1 MRFLIPPILLGLAL
15 ALPFTGCQ
23 SPKSFATPD
32 ASWKSHIG
40 QLKYTDRHRTVI
52 GEVVVQQRGEQEFQL
67 DFQKA
72 AELPLISIRADAANT
87 RVEGLLARHPWQ
99 GPASASPPPHLRPW
113 VALREAFAHP
123 GSTAGYWKKADVHE
137 QDGHI
142 ASLFLASP
150 GNDQRFVFQ
159 LGK

>member
-1 MRFLIPPILLGLAL
+1 MRLLIPPVLLGLAL
-15 ALPFTGCQ
+15 AFGGCQ
-23 SPKSFATPD
+23 TPKSFTNPD
-32 ASWKSHIG
+32 ASWKSHVG
-40 QLKYTDRHRTVI
+40 QLKYTDRRRTLI
-52 GEVVVQQRGEQEFQL
+52 GEVVVQQRGEKEFQL

-87 RVEGLLARHPWQ
+87 RVEGLLARHSWQ
-99 GPASASPPPHLRPW
+99 GPASAAPPRNLRAW
-113 VALREAFAHP
+113 VALREAFVHP
-123 GSTAGYWKKADVHE
+123 GSTAGYWKRSDVHE

-159 LGK
+159 FGK

>member
-1 MRFLIPPILLGLAL
+1 MRFLIPSILMGAAL
-15 ALPFTGCQ
+15 AFSGCQ
-23 SPKSFATPD
+23 APKSFATPD
-32 ASWKSHIG
+32 ASWKSHVG

-52 GEVVVQQRGEQEFQL
+52 GEVVVQQRGDQEFQL

-72 AELPLISIRADAANT
+72 AELPLISIRADAVNT
-87 RVEGLLARHPWQ
+87 RVEGLLARHSWQ
-99 GPASASPPPHLRPW
+99 GPASVSPPPRLRAW

-123 GSTAGYWKKADVHE
+123 GSTTGYWRSADVHN
-137 QDGHI
+137 QDGRI

-159 LGK
+159 FGR